1 VDGLAGK
8 RLRGVR
14 HYSNAPTKTFA
25 VFQEHFYRLLQRTIT
40 INLHQK
46 KLFIPTHHSLTM

>member
-14 HYSNAPTKTFA
+14 HYSNVPTKTFA
-25 VFQEHFYRLLQRTIT
+25 VFQEHFYRLSQRTIS

-46 KLFIPTHHSLTM
+46 NCLYQHITA